1 MRTTRVILGLVA
13 LGGCSLYS
21 DDPTDISGE
30 YVGNATY
37 TIASGSGSGSVDAGS
52 AAIELDSTDAGV
64 DVAIGAACSLTAS
77 STETLT
83 ILDNRNTT
91 RFVFA
96 SDSID
101 ASQTCTL
108 PDGVA
113 MTVAVGD
120 LEVDHGGALTLDVG
134 GATADGGYVVFQ
146 FAGAL

>member
-1 MRTTRVILGLVA
+1 MRRTRVILSLLT
-13 LGGCSLYS
+13 LGGCNVYS
-21 DDPTDISGE
+21 NDSADVSGT

-37 TIASGSGSGSVDAGS
+37 TIAGSGVDAGEVTIDLTS
-52 AAIELDSTDAGV
+52 SDNGV
-64 DVAIGAACSLTAS
+64 DVAIGAACSLSATS
-77 STETLT
+77 IETVQ
-83 ILDNRNTT
+83 ILDYHNTT

-134 GATADGGYVVFQ
+134 GATDDGGYVVFQ

>member
-1 MRTTRVILGLVA
+1 MRTTIIAA
-13 LGGCSLYS
+13 LAAAACGCNVYS
-21 DDPTDISGE
+21 DDPTDVSGE

-37 TIASGSGSGSVDAGS
+37 TIASPSGSGGVDAGS
-52 AAIELDSTDAGV
+52 ATIELASTNAGV
-64 DVAIGAACSLTAS
+64 DVAIGAACSLSATS
-77 STETLT
+77 IETLT
-83 ILDNRNTT
+83 VQDYRNTA

-113 MTVAVGD
+113 VTIAVGD
-120 LEVDHGGALTLDVG
+120 LEVDHGGVLTLDVG
-134 GATADGGYVVFQ
+134 GTTADGGYVVFQ